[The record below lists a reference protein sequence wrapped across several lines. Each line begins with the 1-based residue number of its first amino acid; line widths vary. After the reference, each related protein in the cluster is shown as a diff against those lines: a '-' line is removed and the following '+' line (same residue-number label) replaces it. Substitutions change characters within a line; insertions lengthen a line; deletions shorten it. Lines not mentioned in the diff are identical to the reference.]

1 MFSLAS
7 VTVQWPVDGEY
18 SAAYT
23 AEHREVWSPLGY
35 LITVDPSR
43 SSFEMRIPPG
53 RSASGLS
60 AAGGAPAKWRPGD
73 PVVSVRL
80 ANPPVLLSNAEQRD
94 LTDYLASQAGSDSP
108 SSARP
113 EVPRMKPL
121 IEGVSPDMDGRIWL
135 KVAMPSERYTPT
147 VATRSNGTPFR
158 VFNWRAPVAYDVYE
172 PDGSYLM
179 RVMPPAATF
188 LSAVTGDVAWCLQ
201 RDVLGVYTIGKFRIV
216 P

>member
-1 MFSLAS
+1 
-7 VTVQWPVDGEY
+7 
-18 SAAYT
+18 
-23 AEHREVWSPLGY
+23 
-35 LITVDPSR
+35 
-43 SSFEMRIPPG
+43 
-53 RSASGLS
+53 
-60 AAGGAPAKWRPGD
+60 
-73 PVVSVRL
+73 
-80 ANPPVLLSNAEQRD
+80 
-94 LTDYLASQAGSDSP
+94 
-108 SSARP
+108 
-113 EVPRMKPL
+113 
-121 IEGVSPDMDGRIWL
+121 
-135 KVAMPSERYTPT
+135 MPSERYTPT